1 MITLVYSPQQS
12 WNSCEIYQWQNR
24 AQWHLNPDDSTQF
37 SGYPVK
43 FIRIHQP
50 KTVLYPI
57 PDQMLSTNC
66 VYIFL
71 SIADADY
78 RGLQLDY
85 QLADCSP
92 IIKYLRKNHK
102 KCKKVHILPY
112 DVPSGD
118 SSWDPSDTARFEFQ
132 LWEQI
137 RTAMPA
143 PVQLYHYHRY
153 SRSVPFADLYL
164 YGFIKDIETVLG
176 DRLNNLQISKKF
188 SSLVN
193 AARQHRTA
201 ITVLLS
207 DFDSVLTHRQRLES
221 IETEF
226 TDARI
231 YELYCKKI
239 VLAKKRFSAD
249 RQLRKQNDTKRL
261 VNSIELIQQGFC
273 HIVTEDPFFDD
284 RPRASDKTVKPFFAR
299 RPFLM
304 LGSQGSL
311 AWLQS
316 HGFRTFSQ
324 WWDESYDQE
333 PNHWRRL
340 EKVYLQAEK
349 IQSLTLSDCSQMLI
363 DMQSVLDYNYRH
375 LSVFKQKTF
384 ENINK

>member
-1 MITLVYSPQQS
+1 MVYSPQQS
-12 WNSCEIYQWQNR
+12 WNSCEIYQWMPS
-24 AQWHLNPDDSTQF
+24 AQWHLHSDDSTQF

-43 FIRIHQP
+43 FIWVNRP
-50 KTVLYPI
+50 ESVLYPI
-57 PDQMLSTNC
+57 PDQILSADC

-71 SIADADY
+71 SIGDADH

-92 IIKYLRKNHK
+92 IIKFLRKNYK
-102 KCKKVHILPY
+102 QCRKVHILPY
-112 DVPSGD
+112 DVPSAD
-118 SSWDPSDTARFEFQ
+118 VAWDPSDTARFEFQ

-153 SRSVPFADLYL
+153 SRSVPFVDLYL
-164 YGFIKDIETVLG
+164 DGFIKYTETVLG
-176 DRLNNLQISKKF
+176 DRLINLQISKKF

-193 AARQHRTA
+193 AARLHRTA

-207 DFDSVLTHRQRLES
+207 DFDSVLSHRQRLEP

-231 YELYCKKI
+231 HELYCKKI
-239 VLAKKRFSAD
+239 ALAKKRFSD
-249 RQLRKQNDTKRL
+249 ETSWDTKQNDPKRL
-261 VNSIELIQQGFC
+261 ENSIELIQQGFC
-273 HIVTEDPFFDD
+273 HIITEDPFFDN

-324 WWDESYDQE
+324 WWDQSYDQE

-340 EKVYLQAEK
+340 EKVYLQAEY
-349 IQSLTLSDCSQMLI
+349 INSLSLSDCKQMLQEMKPI
-363 DMQSVLDYNYRH
+363 LEHNRNH
-375 LSVFKQKTF
+375 LSAFSTMCVS
-384 ENINK
+384 NIQ